1 MRLLLRFLALALV
14 SVGAL
19 GLGGCASSPRAD
31 SDQVSNIPWNR
42 PATWEGRGPLGGMM
56 MSQGR

>member
-1 MRLLLRFLALALV
+1 MRSFSRFLALALV
-14 SVGAL
+14 VAGAL
-19 GLGGCASSPRAD
+19 GLGGCATEPRAD